1 MHRLEL
7 EVSPQLAEFLGEQD
21 DVKLSRKILELAVVE
36 LFREEKIDFSQ
47 AAELLMIPRI
57 EFIYL
62 LHNLR
67 VPYFNPILDTLEKEV
82 DIPEVSDLPL
92 ELDDL
97 LQVVVEHKASD
108 LHIKVGSPPVVRLEG
123 ELVPIGAQP
132 LTKNDTKRLI
142 LGAMHPEQR
151 AMFHEKL
158 SLNYAYTLSEK
169 VRFRVNAYYERESVS
184 AAFRMLGMGGMTFKD
199 LNLPDALVQLAEFK
213 SGFVLVCGPAGSGKS
228 TTLASVINHINRTR
242 KLHIVTVEDPIEFTH
257 EDKMSIVSQREV
269 GIDTRSFADA
279 LKQAL
284 RQDPN
289 VILIGEMRDIETIET
304 AALAAETGHLV
315 FSTIHSSN
323 AVQALER
330 VLDVFTGKQQE
341 QFRQLLANTLRG
353 VVAMKLLNTRDGGG
367 LVPAVEV
374 MFVTPTIKSLIAENK
389 LTDIYQFISEGVQEG
404 MMTFTESL
412 IQLVE
417 RGVISREDALFNAEQ
432 PTELRLRL
440 DGHSSSARDMSG
452 GGAGSLY
459 DWL

>member
-7 EVSPQLAEFLGEQD
+7 EVSPQIAEFLGEYD
-21 DVKLSRKILELAVVE
+21 ETRLSRRILELAIVE
-36 LFREEKIDFSQ
+36 LFREEKIDFSK
-47 AAELLMIPRI
+47 AAELLMIPKI
-57 EFIYL
+57 EFVYL

-67 VPYFNPILDTLEKEV
+67 VPYFNPVVETLEKEA
-82 DIPEVSDLPL
+82 DIPEVSELPL

-142 LGAMHPEQR
+142 LSSMHPHQR
-151 AMFHEKL
+151 TMFHEHL

-169 VRFRVNAYYERESVS
+169 LRFRVNAYYERESVS

-199 LNLPDALVQLAEFK
+199 LNLPDSLTQFADLK

-228 TTLASVINHINRTR
+228 TTLASVIDYINKTR
-242 KLHIVTVEDPIEFTH
+242 KLHIVTIEDPIEFIH
-257 EDKMSIVSQREV
+257 EDKMSIVSQREI
-269 GIDTRSFADA
+269 GIDTGSFADG

-315 FSTIHSSN
+315 FSTIHSSS
-323 AVQALER
+323 AVQAIER
-330 VLDVFTGKQQE
+330 VLDVFSGKQQE

-353 VVAMKLLNTRDGGG
+353 IIAMKLLTTLDAGG

-389 LTDIYQFISEGVQEG
+389 LVDIYQFIAEGVQEG
-404 MMTFTESL
+404 MMTFTECL
-412 IQLVE
+412 LQLVE

-440 DGHSSSARDMSG
+440 DGHSSSSG
-452 GGAGSLY
+452 DIAAGPNSLY